1 MKKVLFVC
9 IANNG
14 RSQIAEALYNQ
25 LTNSNLAKSGGTDL
39 SHGSQ
44 GADSVYIPKSV
55 ATILEEVGT
64 DTTSIRRKKV
74 TPEMAND
81 ADVIIS
87 MSQRPLPDYLEKS
100 PKLIHWEV
108 EDGKGKDLDFQRRMR
123 DQIRSLCQSLI
134 KAGS

>member
-1 MKKVLFVC
+1 
-9 IANNG
+9 
-14 RSQIAEALYNQ
+14 
-25 LTNSNLAKSGGTDL
+25 
-39 SHGSQ
+39 
-44 GADSVYIPKSV
+44 
-55 ATILEEVGT
+55 
-64 DTTSIRRKKV
+64 
-74 TPEMAND
+74 
-81 ADVIIS
+81 VIIS